1 MAFYYGSIVD
11 KIWYTGRYNSAF
23 KKRKKKKK
31 KSEYFSKV
39 QHKKYENGK
48 RTIYVWYEYTFTFK
62 KFVTKIHKY
71 LTYIFWK

>member
-1 MAFYYGSIVD
+1 MIKYGIQAGT
-11 KIWYTGRYNSAF
+11 IQHL
-23 KKRKKKKK
+23 KKEKRKKKK